1 MERKSFVFNNI
12 NYEVIATYH
21 DDQTNKDY
29 ILYTDKLL
37 DKNNKLNIYSALYNE
52 KESNI
57 ELSSINTNEDK
68 KIAYELISQIIKDL
82 K

>member
-29 ILYTDKLL
+29 ILYTNKLL

-68 KIAYELISQIIKDL
+68 KVAYELISQIIKDL